1 MKTKATLLLKN
12 NRKIISEENTD
23 FDTYLQEC
31 HEFSKLKTG

>member
-12 NRKIISEENTD
+12 NRKIISEKNTD

-31 HEFSKLKTG
+31 QEFSKLKTG